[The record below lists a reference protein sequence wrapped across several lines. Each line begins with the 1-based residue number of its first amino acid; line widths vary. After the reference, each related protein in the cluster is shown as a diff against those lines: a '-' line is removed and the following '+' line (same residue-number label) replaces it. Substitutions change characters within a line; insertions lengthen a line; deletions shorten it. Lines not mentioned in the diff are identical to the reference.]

1 MNHKYVDIKSQKISP
16 EGKAKIQLQ
25 IVMHDGACTTFHFN
39 NPSGGAD
46 AQKKER
52 DDVKELLQQL
62 LPTFKKKVNKELEEK
77 NRMLSENPGLLQVK
91 FMYSE
96 KATQFCKIFPLLL
109 TVCTVIKSKGNISQN
124 FVAFSEYMNF
134 KTVLSQLDCNEIDSR
149 NFSL

>member
-39 NPSGGAD
+39 NPVGGAD

-77 NRMLSENPGLLQVK
+77 NRMLSENPGLLQVHK
-91 FMYSE
+91 IQPSTWGLYSLCE
-96 KATQFCKIFPLLL
+96 GILP
-109 TVCTVIKSKGNISQN
+109 G
-124 FVAFSEYMNF
+124 
-134 KTVLSQLDCNEIDSR
+134 KTPQKLYTAS
-149 NFSL
+149 

>member
-39 NPSGGAD
+39 NPVGGAD

-91 FMYSE
+91 KPSTYSE
-96 KATQFCKIFPLLL
+96 RPR
-109 TVCTVIKSKGNISQN
+109 G
-124 FVAFSEYMNF
+124 AFTACVLGILPG
-134 KTVLSQLDCNEIDSR
+134 KTPEKL
-149 NFSL
+149 

>member
-39 NPSGGAD
+39 NPVGGAD

-91 FMYSE
+91 HSNLPCGPAMLSPAE
-96 KATQFCKIFPLLL
+96 IIRRPPGDPPPHTQGVSGFF
-109 TVCTVIKSKGNISQN
+109 G
-124 FVAFSEYMNF
+124 
-134 KTVLSQLDCNEIDSR
+134 
-149 NFSL
+149 

>member
-39 NPSGGAD
+39 NPVGGAD

-77 NRMLSENPGLLQVK
+77 NRMLSENPGLLQVHK
-91 FMYSE
+91 IQSSTWGLYSL
-96 KATQFCKIFPLLL
+96 CGGILP
-109 TVCTVIKSKGNISQN
+109 GNIPQ
-124 FVAFSEYMNF
+124 
-134 KTVLSQLDCNEIDSR
+134 KL
-149 NFSL
+149 

>member
-39 NPSGGAD
+39 NPVGGAD
-46 AQKKER
+46 AQKKQR

-91 FMYSE
+91 HSHLHRERPRGAF
-96 KATQFCKIFPLLL
+96 KAYVGAFYLERLLKKI
-109 TVCTVIKSKGNISQN
+109 
-124 FVAFSEYMNF
+124 
-134 KTVLSQLDCNEIDSR
+134 
-149 NFSL
+149 

>member
-91 FMYSE
+91 FMYPE

-109 TVCTVIKSKGNISQN
+109 TVCTVAMLTRG
-124 FVAFSEYMNF
+124 
-134 KTVLSQLDCNEIDSR
+134 
-149 NFSL
+149 